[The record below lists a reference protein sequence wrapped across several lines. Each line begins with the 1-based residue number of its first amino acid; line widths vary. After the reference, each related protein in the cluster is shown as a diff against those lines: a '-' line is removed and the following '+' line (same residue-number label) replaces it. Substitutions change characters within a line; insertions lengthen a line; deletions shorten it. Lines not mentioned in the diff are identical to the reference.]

1 MSPSRRCR
9 DCDALFSLA
18 PPAGEVSKRRPL
30 FGHSLHVPSPALAL
44 RPPPNAA
51 KKGHNQSL
59 DKKPGRKAMKSL
71 AAAVAAGLAFAAS
84 GGVANAQISDDVVK
98 IGVLTDMSS
107 LYADATGKGSLVA
120 VQMAVDDYGGKVKGK
135 PVEVISADHQNKPD
149 VGVNIARNW
158 YDNDKV
164 DAIFDVPTSS
174 VALPISMLTREKNR
188 ININSG
194 GGSSDI
200 TGAACSPNTVH
211 WTYDTYALSNVAGK
225 AMVQRGEDSWF
236 FITADYAFGAALER
250 DAANVVKETGGKVLG
265 GVRHPLN
272 SSDFSSYLLQ
282 AQASKAKVVA
292 LANAGGDTTNALKQ
306 ASEFGLMKGGQKLIA
321 LLLEI
326 TDVHSLGLKDAQGL
340 ILTDA
345 FYWDHDDETRAFSKR
360 FLDKVGNM
368 PTMIQAGLYSA
379 TMHYLKAIEAI
390 GTDEAPKVMEQM
402 RAMPINDFF
411 ARNGKIRI
419 DGRMVHD
426 MYLFEVKKPEES
438 KGEWDLYKLLAT
450 VPGDEAFRPLDKGG
464 CPLVKTN

>member
-1 MSPSRRCR
+1 
-9 DCDALFSLA
+9 
-18 PPAGEVSKRRPL
+18 
-30 FGHSLHVPSPALAL
+30 
-44 RPPPNAA
+44 
-51 KKGHNQSL
+51 
-59 DKKPGRKAMKSL
+59 MKSF
-71 AAAVAAGLAFAAS
+71 AAAVAAGLVVAAC
-84 GGVANAQISDDVVK
+84 GGAANAQISDDVVK

-107 LYADATGKGSLVA
+107 LYADATGKGSVA
-120 VQMAVDDYGGKVKGK
+120 AVGMAVADYGGKVKGK

-174 VALPISMLTREKNR
+174 VALPVSALTREKNR

-200 TGAACSPNTVH
+200 TGVACSPNTVH

-225 AMVQRGEDSWF
+225 AMVQRGEDTWF
-236 FITADYAFGAALER
+236 FVTADYAFGMALER
-250 DAANVVKETGGKVLG
+250 DAANVVKESGGKVLG
-265 GVRHPLN
+265 DVRHPLN
-272 SSDFSSYLLQ
+272 SSDFSSFLLQ
-282 AQASKAKVVA
+282 AQASKSKVIA
-292 LANAGGDTTNALKQ
+292 LADAGGDTTNALKQ
-306 ASEFGLMKGGQKLIA
+306 AAEFGITQGGQKMIA
-321 LLLEI
+321 LLQEI
-326 TDVHSLGLKDAQGL
+326 TDTHALGIKATQGL
-340 ILTDA
+340 IVTDA
-345 FYWDHDDETRAFSKR
+345 FYWDMNDETRAFSKR
-360 FLDKVGNM
+360 FDEQVGHM

-379 TMHYLKAIEAI
+379 TMHYLKAIDAI
-390 GTDEAPKVMEQM
+390 GTDEAPKVMAQM
-402 RAMPINDFF
+402 RATPVNDFF
-411 ARNGKIRI
+411 AKNGKIRI

>member
-1 MSPSRRCR
+1 MR
-9 DCDALFSLA
+9 
-18 PPAGEVSKRRPL
+18 
-30 FGHSLHVPSPALAL
+30 
-44 RPPPNAA
+44 
-51 KKGHNQSL
+51 
-59 DKKPGRKAMKSL
+59 SL
-71 AAAVAAGLAFAAS
+71 AATFVAGLAFAATS
-84 GGVANAQISDDVVK
+84 GAANAQISDDVVK

-107 LYADATGKGSLVA
+107 LYADATGKGSLAA
-120 VQMAVDDYGGKVKGK
+120 VQMAVADYGAKVKGK

-149 VGVNIARNW
+149 IGVAIARNW
-158 YDNDKV
+158 YDNEKV

-174 VALPISMLTREKNR
+174 VALPVSALTREKNR

-200 TGAACSPNTVH
+200 TGVACSPNTVH

-225 AMVQRGEDSWF
+225 AMVKRGEDTWF
-236 FITADYAFGAALER
+236 FVTADYAFGMALER
-250 DAANVVKETGGKVLG
+250 DAANVVKESGGKVLG
-265 GVRHPLN
+265 DVRHPLN

-306 ASEFGLMKGGQKLIA
+306 ASEFGITKGGQKMIA
-321 LLLEI
+321 LLQEI
-326 TDVHSLGLKDAQGL
+326 TDTHSLGVKETQGL
-340 ILTDA
+340 IVTDA
-345 FYWDHDDETRAFSKR
+345 FYWDMNDETRAFSKR
-360 FLDKVGNM
+360 FNEKVGHM

-379 TMHYLKAIEAI
+379 TMHYLKAIDAI
-390 GTDEAPKVMEQM
+390 GTDEAPKVMAQM
-402 RAMPINDFF
+402 RATPVNDFF
-411 ARNGKIRI
+411 AKNGKIRI

-426 MYLFEVKKPEES
+426 MYLFEVKTPAES